1 MQKILITL
9 FICLI
14 VLLYDIRYTF
24 ASEQFVPYPRGSE
37 IQEIPV
43 TCTSAELLDKHL
55 QSGKWIPS
63 KTYNGRQAALKD
75 APVVFVLIEYRNI
88 KHPKETI
95 VTLTVPSGE
104 SCVMY
109 HVFDEKT
116 VK

>member
-1 MQKILITL
+1 MQKILLTF

-14 VLLYDIRYTF
+14 VLLYDIRSIS

-43 TCTSAELLDKHL
+43 TCTTAKELDNHL
-55 QSGKWIPS
+55 QSGKWFPT
-63 KTYNGRQAALKD
+63 KTHNGRSSALSTGE
-75 APVVFVLIEYRNI
+75 VVFVLIEYRNASR
-88 KHPKETI
+88 PREMI

-109 HVFDEKT
+109 HVFDEKN

>member
-43 TCTSAELLDKHL
+43 ICTSAELLDNHL
-55 QSGKWIPS
+55 QSGKWFPS
-63 KTYNGRQAALKD
+63 KTYNGRQGAIKD
-75 APVVFVLIEYRNI
+75 APVVFVIIEYRNI

-104 SCVMY
+104 SCVVY
-109 HVFDEKT
+109 KVFDEKT

>member
-24 ASEQFVPYPRGSE
+24 SSEQFVPYPRGSE

-43 TCTSAELLDKHL
+43 TCTTAKELDNHL
-55 QSGKWIPS
+55 QSGQWIPS
-63 KTYNGRQAALKD
+63 KTYNGRQAALKEG
-75 APVVFVLIEYRNI
+75 PVVFVLVEYRNI
-88 KHPKETI
+88 KRPKETI

-104 SCVMY
+104 SCVVY
-109 HVFDEKT
+109 HVFDEKL

>member
-1 MQKILITL
+1 MQKVFITL

-14 VLLYDIRYTF
+14 VLLYDLRYTF
-24 ASEQFVPYPRGSE
+24 ASEQYVPYPRESE

-55 QSGKWIPS
+55 QSGKWFPT
-63 KTYNGRQAALKD
+63 KTYNGRMEARVD
-75 APVVFVLIEYRNI
+75 GSVVFVIIEYRNSRN
-88 KHPKETI
+88 PKQTI

-109 HVFDEKT
+109 HVFDEKI